1 MPLSN
6 LWLSFLFVLQC
17 GNFAVLVDLH
27 VLPPG
32 GGEDASWFTTDRVE
46 VEKLGGRGEEGV
58 GVNKRATE
66 CIGPRL
72 RGVFSKR
79 EHRRGIRND
88 FEPSMYSFV

>member
-32 GGEDASWFTTDRVE
+32 SGEDASWFTADCVE
-46 VEKLGGRGEEGV
+46 VQKNGGWGEEW
-58 GVNKRATE
+58 A
-66 CIGPRL
+66 
-72 RGVFSKR
+72 
-79 EHRRGIRND
+79 
-88 FEPSMYSFV
+88 